1 MLGTNT
7 NLEVLSLLQL
17 LSQKYSFFQL
27 KKPNLWILTEINPK
41 YEGSKSNLK
50 LKSRYSKKNFNI
62 IHKFNFFKYKY
73 YQ

>member
-1 MLGTNT
+1 MLSTNT

-27 KKPNLWILTEINPK
+27 KKLNLWILTEINPK

-50 LKSRYSKKNFNI
+50 LKSRYLR
-62 IHKFNFFKYKY
+62 Y
-73 YQ
+73 YT